1 MSDCGEVSALA
12 PKVDKL
18 KAYVVGFSFNFFWQ
32 CAKTE
37 LMARALRAKL
47 RFNDS
52 SHPERGRWSHY
63 RGRGAKKTA
72 DILSWSIIVVFTAS
86 TCASINNN
94 SVNKLHECKWSQWA
108 EPSSHGV

>member
-63 RGRGAKKTA
+63 RGRSAKTA